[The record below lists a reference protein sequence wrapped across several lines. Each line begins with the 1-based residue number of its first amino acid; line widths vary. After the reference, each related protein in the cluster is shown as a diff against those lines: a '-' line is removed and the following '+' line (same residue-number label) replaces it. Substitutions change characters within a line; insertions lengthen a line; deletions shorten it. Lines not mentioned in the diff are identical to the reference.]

1 MGAKQDQHDG
11 DGQGAV
17 TRPSLP
23 PLPPDIAW
31 IHHLAGEWQS
41 RWDRLQAPQI
51 LQGAALLK

>member
-1 MGAKQDQHDG
+1 MGTEQDQQAADG
-11 DGQGAV
+11 HGPA
-17 TRPSLP
+17 TRVSLS

-41 RWDRLQAPQI
+41 RWDRLQASQM